1 MPLDAAA
8 TTRVATHQPAPRCCG
23 IGAPR
28 WAVVQTHPQAER
40 WANSNLQRNG
50 YRTYLPLVAVQ
61 RRDRTLPTLRHTV
74 IVPLFARYL
83 FVAHDN
89 QAIWRPIRE
98 TPGVA
103 SVLNS
108 GGQIQYA
115 RAGDVE
121 AVRAAEA
128 IRRSITPPGASWA
141 PGIVLEVSG
150 GPFRGHR
157 GSLVAV
163 RRDRAAILLV
173 LFGVLRR
180 VDVPLDN
187 LVVASHGQNLP
198 D

>member
-1 MPLDAAA
+1 MPLDAHAMTAVDTAA
-8 TTRVATHQPAPRCCG
+8 GDPRCCG

-50 YRTYLPLVAVQ
+50 YQTYLPLVAVQ

-121 AVRAAEA
+121 AVRAAQEVFRTTTTQETA
-128 IRRSITPPGASWA
+128 YRPGAACSA
-141 PGIVLEVSG
+141 ILGGGVKVDGIVISVSG
-150 GPFRGHR
+150 QKATLSTIMFGGLRE
-157 GSLVAV
+157 LVAEI
-163 RRDRAAILLV
+163 RNLRLRDE
-173 LFGVLRR
+173 
-180 VDVPLDN
+180 
-187 LVVASHGQNLP
+187 
-198 D
+198 